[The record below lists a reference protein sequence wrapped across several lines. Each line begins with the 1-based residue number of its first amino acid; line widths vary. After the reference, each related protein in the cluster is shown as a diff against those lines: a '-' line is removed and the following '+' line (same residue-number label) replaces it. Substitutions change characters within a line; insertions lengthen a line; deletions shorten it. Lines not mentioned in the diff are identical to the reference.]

1 MISKRVR
8 DISSFK
14 VMDVLQRAQ
23 ELEGEGHHV
32 IHLEVGEPDFPTPEI
47 VQQAAIAAIREGKT
61 RYTHAMGMPELREEI
76 ARHYR
81 REYNVKVSPDRVLVT
96 AGTSPAMLMMML
108 ACIEDGDEIVLSDP
122 GYACYPNFV
131 EMAGGVPVRVTTCPE
146 KGFLFTADD
155 MNRAINKKTRA
166 VMINSPSN
174 PTGVVIP
181 TEEMKKISELDVPCI
196 FSDEIYHGLVYRGR
210 ASSILEYTDRAFVVN
225 GFSKRYAM
233 TGWRLGYLIFPE
245 EFRSVMERIH
255 QNFMISANSF
265 VQVAG
270 IEALIRANHEI
281 EKMRKVY
288 DRRRTYMIER
298 IRSMGL
304 KVHLEPTGAFYLL
317 ADARHFCHDSLAEA
331 FAILESVH
339 VGVTPGIDF
348 GSGAEGFLR
357 FSYANSMENIRE
369 GLDRVESY
377 LKEKGVTP

>member
-1 MISKRVR
+1 VISKRVR

-32 IHLEVGEPDFPTPEI
+32 IHLEVGEPDFPTPE
-47 VQQAAIAAIREGKT
+47 VVREAAITAIREGKT
-61 RYTHAMGMPELREEI
+61 RYTHAMGMPQLREEI
-76 ARHYR
+76 AGHYWKKYGVR
-81 REYNVKVSPDRVLVT
+81 VSPDRVLVT

-108 ACIEDGDEIVLSDP
+108 ACIEDGEEVILSNP

-131 EMAGGVPVRVTTCPE
+131 EMAGGVPAWVTTRPE

-155 MNRAINKKTRA
+155 MKRAVGEKTRA

-181 TEEMKKISELDVPCI
+181 PDEMKKIADLDVPCI
-196 FSDEIYHGLVYRGR
+196 FSDEIYHGLVYRDR

-245 EFRSVMERIH
+245 EFRVVMERIH

-270 IEALIRANHEI
+270 IEALNRADSEV
-281 EKMRKVY
+281 EEMRKVY
-288 DRRRTYMIER
+288 DSRRTYMIER

-304 KVHLEPTGAFYLL
+304 KVHLEPTGAFYVL
-317 ADARHFCHDSLAEA
+317 ADARHFCGDSLAEA
-331 FAILESVH
+331 FSILESVH
-339 VGVTPGIDF
+339 VGVTPGVDF

-369 GLDRVESY
+369 GLDRVEEY
-377 LKEKGVTP
+377 LKEKGAC